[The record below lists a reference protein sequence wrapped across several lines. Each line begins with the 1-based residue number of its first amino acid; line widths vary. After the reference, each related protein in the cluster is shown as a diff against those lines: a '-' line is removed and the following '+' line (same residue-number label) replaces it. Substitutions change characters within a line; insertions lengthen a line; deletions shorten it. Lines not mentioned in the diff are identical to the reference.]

1 MIEKYLKILG
11 VQANASEDMIKKA
24 YREKA
29 KLYHPDVSK
38 LENAHEKFVLLTEAY
53 EFMMN
58 RLRNPHHGQKTSQ
71 SKYKWTENTRKKAQE
86 DAHRAAQ
93 MRYQDFINSPYYKSM
108 TEISKV
114 GDYAIILLLYVFFIS
129 FLAYMYKNEVTAGI
143 IVFSVFI
150 FLNTIILI
158 RTSKKGPKLDSK
170 ITQKAV
176 LSIVSST
183 AFIYIFTAF
192 AALFLFLEFGLN
204 TFIPNVS
211 LFLFYLIASIIT
223 VIFTFLPYPFMKKHR
238 FYLILAFAPMMTGL
252 FFGLNSFS
260 KEKTIEEVHF
270 FEFQVNAY
278 YNNTLQIPDNGIF
291 SLENKAY
298 QNITGIRFFPNYEKA
313 IKAAGVKFFS
323 RKGILGMRYLVDY
336 EFVSLEDFQIYM
348 KTYRKK
354 EFVK

>member
-1 MIEKYLKILG
+1 MIEKYLTILG
-11 VQANASEDMIKKA
+11 VPANASEDAIKKA

-53 EFMMN
+53 EFLMN
-58 RLRNPHHGQKTSQ
+58 RLKKSYHGQKTAQ
-71 SKYKWTENTRKKAQE
+71 VKYKWTEDAQQKAREEARK
-86 DAHRAAQ
+86 AAQ

-108 TEISKV
+108 TEIIKL
-114 GDYAIILLLYVFFIS
+114 GDYIIVMIFYVFFIS
-129 FLAYMYKNEVTAGI
+129 FLVYMLINKSVAGA

-150 FLNTIILI
+150 FTNTIVLL
-158 RTSKKGPKLDSK
+158 RMNRRGPKLSAK
-170 ITQKAV
+170 IIRKSLFA
-176 LSIVSST
+176 IVSST
-183 AFIYIFTAF
+183 TFIYFSTAF
-192 AALFLFLEFGLN
+192 AALLLFLEFTLN

-211 LFLFYLIASIIT
+211 LFLFYLVASIIT

-238 FYLILAFAPMMTGL
+238 FYLIFAFAPMMTGL